1 VITRASFPSQA
12 SAVAAA
18 RSFVMAALPHLAQAT
33 RSRVELMV
41 SELST
46 NAVKHARTTFDV
58 TVLVSGDE
66 VRVEV
71 NDEDERAPV
80 MRRPAPTDVGGRGL
94 VIVHALADD
103 WGVDIHDGD
112 KTVWFSLMDRPVDP
126 LVIS

>member
-1 VITRASFPSQA
+1 MYRASFPSQA

-18 RSFVMAALPHLAQAT
+18 RSFVMGAVPHLAEAT

-46 NAVKHARTTFDV
+46 NAVKHARTAFNITVV
-58 TVLVSGDE
+58 TSEDA

-71 NDEDERAPV
+71 NDKDEQAPV
-80 MRRPAPTDVGGRGL
+80 LRHPAPTDMGGRGL

-103 WGVDIHDGD
+103 WGVDVHDGD
-112 KTVWFSLMDRPVDP
+112 KTVWFSLKDRP
-126 LVIS
+126 SHG